1 MTQTQE
7 LVEWTHQQKC
17 EKAVESLGKNG
28 FTAVYCPTADSARE
42 YILREAG
49 AAQAIGFGGSLS
61 VVDLQVIEALRS
73 QGKEL
78 LIHSVPG
85 LSPEERLAILRRQL
99 TCDLF
104 LTGSNAVTLSGVL
117 VNIDGVGNRAA
128 SMFFGPRQVIVVAGR
143 NKLVDGDVDAA
154 IKRIKDWASPPN
166 AKRLNYNTPCAK
178 TGFCSD
184 CNSPD
189 RICRITTII
198 DRKPRLTDV
207 RVLVVNEELG
217 L

>member
-7 LVEWTHQQKC
+7 LVAWTHQQKC

-28 FTAVYCPTADSARE
+28 FTAVYCPTADSAQE
-42 YILREAG
+42 YILKEAA

-61 VVDLQVIEALRS
+61 IVDLQVIEALRS

-78 LIHSVPG
+78 LIHNVPG
-85 LSPEERLAILRRQL
+85 LSPEERIAILRRQL

-104 LTGSNAVTLSGVL
+104 LTGSNAVTLSGIL

-128 SMFFGPRQVIVVAGR
+128 SMFFGPRQVIVIVGR
-143 NKLVDGDVDAA
+143 NKLVDGDINDA
-154 IKRIKDWASPPN
+154 IKRVKNWASPPN

-189 RICRITTII
+189 RICRVTTII
-198 DRKPRLTDV
+198 DRKPRLTDM

>member
-7 LVEWTHQQKC
+7 LVAWTHQQKC

-28 FTAVYCPTADSARE
+28 FTALYCPTADSARE
-42 YILREAG
+42 YILKEA
-49 AAQAIGFGGSLS
+49 ASAQAIGFGGSLS

-78 LIHSVPG
+78 LIHNVPG
-85 LSPEERLAILRRQL
+85 LSSEERLAILRRQL

-104 LTGSNAVTLSGVL
+104 LTGSNAVTLSGSL

-128 SMFFGPRQVIVVAGR
+128 SMFFGPRQVIVVVGR
-143 NKLVDGDVDAA
+143 NKLVDGDINDA
-154 IKRIKDWASPPN
+154 IKRVKNWASPPN

-189 RICRITTII
+189 RICRVTTII
-198 DRKPRLTDV
+198 DRKPRLTDM